1 MVDLKALHQFCL
13 PLHFPNKIWTRHIIA
28 THDTNKKRKPQC
40 LSAQPWQCWGGGVH
54 VFLKEKKEVTIFGNN
69 WAARLLANASKAS
82 W

>member
-1 MVDLKALHQFCL
+1 MTQTKKESPSVCLHS
-13 PLHFPNKIWTRHIIA
+13 HGNA
-28 THDTNKKRKPQC
+28 
-40 LSAQPWQCWGGGVH
+40 GGGVY

>member
-1 MVDLKALHQFCL
+1 MTQTKKESPSVCLHS
-13 PLHFPNKIWTRHIIA
+13 HGNA
-28 THDTNKKRKPQC
+28 
-40 LSAQPWQCWGGGVH
+40 GGVH

>member
-1 MVDLKALHQFCL
+1 MTQTKKESPSVCLHS
-13 PLHFPNKIWTRHIIA
+13 HGNA
-28 THDTNKKRKPQC
+28 G
-40 LSAQPWQCWGGGVH
+40 GGGVH